1 MSQIKAASRAF
12 TVREIS
18 RRLSGYDETIAHLPA
33 FFEPALRSHFMER
46 IDSINPERIAWCC
59 EDLGITPE
67 ELAAATSVPLSD
79 LSSVLARAPAAGL
92 MFDQL
97 RNISAYLCQDVLFF
111 VEPGP
116 VDAAQAH
123 SEAFRSLLRQQPRL
137 VPALKRLIE
146 QAERQRTVFMALQ
159 DQFDSGDLAH
169 FQQPALPENGNAHIA
184 HAVRQWLAL
193 GAANA
198 FHSYRTAVEQ
208 QGILVFVCDEN
219 AGAWQ
224 YAGDSPILAFALY
237 DEQVP
242 LIAIKR
248 QYPESEQ
255 SLVLMHALAHLLA
268 HRHTAIIDASDL
280 HSHYGDQ
287 GDANA
292 IARQILIPDTY
303 LAEISDQRQPDD
315 IGEFDDWL
323 QTQRKKWG
331 ASADVFLWRLVG
343 PKRLPKGK
351 YAEYVVWRHELIV
364 VQGSRTIRHPH
375 LHDLQQKY
383 GDLFVKTV
391 LDALDRRYITLPK
404 ASSYLEGLKL
414 DDLHALERSYAD
426 Y

>member
-1 MSQIKAASRAF
+1 
-12 TVREIS
+12 
-18 RRLSGYDETIAHLPA
+18 
-33 FFEPALRSHFMER
+33 MER

-59 EDLGITPE
+59 ADLGITPE

-97 RNISAYLCQDVLFF
+97 RSISAFLGQDVLFF
-111 VEPGP
+111 VEPDP
-116 VDAAQAH
+116 VDAAHAH
-123 SEAFRSLLRQQPRL
+123 SEAFRTLSRQQPRL
-137 VPALKRLIE
+137 VPALKRIIE

-159 DQFDSGDLAH
+159 DQFDTGDLAH
-169 FQQPALPENGNAHIA
+169 FQQPGLPQNGNAHIA

-193 GAANA
+193 GAVNA

-208 QGILVFVCDEN
+208 QGMLVFVCDEN

-224 YAGDSPILAFALY
+224 YAGDSPILGFALY

-248 QYPESEQ
+248 QHPDEQQ
-255 SLVLMHALAHLLA
+255 SLILMHALARLLL
-268 HRHTAIIDASDL
+268 HRHPAIVVESDL
-280 HSHYGDQ
+280 HSHQ
-287 GDANA
+287 GNEGNANA
-292 IARQILIPDTY
+292 IAGRILVPDTY
-303 LAEISDQRQPDD
+303 LTEISDQRQPAHVKDV
-315 IGEFDDWL
+315 DDWL

-331 ASADVFLWRLVG
+331 VSADLILRRLVDA
-343 PKRLPKGK
+343 KRLPQGK
-351 YAEYVVWRHELIV
+351 YEEYVAWRRELIV
-364 VQGSRTIRHPH
+364 VHASRTITHPH
-375 LHDLQQKY
+375 LHDLKQKY
-383 GDLFVKTV
+383 GDVFVKTV

-404 ASSYLEGLKL
+404 ASSYLDGLKL